1 MKVKMLTE
9 QIPDEYV
16 RDNFKRLA
24 NALDFEPILRG
35 NFKFFEIVLDAAV
48 TGFDYPHSLTFL
60 PKDVILEGISG
71 GATIT
76 FHYDNFTT
84 TNIQFTTSAG
94 CTVRCFVGS
103 YSFTN

>member
-9 QIPDEYV
+9 QIPDAYV

-24 NALDFEPILRG
+24 DALDAENILRG
-35 NFKFFEIVLDAAV
+35 NFKFFEIVLTNAV
-48 TGFDYPHSLTFL
+48 TGFDFPHNLKFT
-60 PKDVILEGISG
+60 PKDVIVEGISG

-103 YSFTN
+103 YSFAN